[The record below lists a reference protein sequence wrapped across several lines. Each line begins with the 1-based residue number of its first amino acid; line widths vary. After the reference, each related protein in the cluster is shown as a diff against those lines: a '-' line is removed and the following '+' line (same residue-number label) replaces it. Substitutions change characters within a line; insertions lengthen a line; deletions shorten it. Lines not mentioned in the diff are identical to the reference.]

1 MVYSH
6 GTWIVKPGREDDFV
20 KRWLELGD
28 WTTENFPA
36 ARGTL
41 TRDVEEANRFVSFG
55 PWPSA
60 GHAERWRDSQG
71 FREHVDRILE
81 TVDTFEPR
89 TLQLVAE
96 VS

>member
-6 GTWIVKPGREDDFV
+6 GTWIVKPGQEDEFV
-20 KRWLELGD
+20 KRWLEAAD
-28 WTTENFPA
+28 WTIENFPG

-41 TRDVEEANRFVSFG
+41 VRDLDEPNRFISFG

-60 GHAERWRDSQG
+60 EHVERWRGTAEFRRWVEHIQETLDSS
-71 FREHVDRILE
+71 
-81 TVDTFEPR
+81 EPR

>member
-1 MVYSH
+1 MVYTH
-6 GTWIVKPGREDDFV
+6 GTWIAKPGREDDFV
-20 KRWLELGD
+20 ARWLELGE

-41 TRDVEEANRFVSFG
+41 ARDLEEPNRFVSFG
-55 PWPSA
+55 PWPSV
-60 GHAERWRDSQG
+60 GHADRWRASDG
-71 FREHVDRILE
+71 FRERVARILE
-81 TVDTFEPR
+81 TVESLEPR